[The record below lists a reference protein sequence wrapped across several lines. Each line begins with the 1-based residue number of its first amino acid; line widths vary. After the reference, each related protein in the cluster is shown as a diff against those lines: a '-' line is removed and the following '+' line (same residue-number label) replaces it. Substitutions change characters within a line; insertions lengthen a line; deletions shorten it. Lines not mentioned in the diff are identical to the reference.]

1 MIQYEEIDDK
11 RQKAMDNSFFLRI
24 YEAERRIKLV
34 EQDYVMRLIKE
45 MVRAILKLLFN
56 IDTDSPS
63 AELLKDSEEEQTL
76 DELLDMVDDGFI
88 NEAENRIYEITEEG
102 KKIDL
107 EIALLF
113 YSYLNDKSDKFL
125 EEHNYSRDEIKAG
138 LKDITARYGVDGFAE
153 MFLQ

>member
-1 MIQYEEIDDK
+1 M
-11 RQKAMDNSFFLRI
+11 F
-24 YEAERRIKLV
+24 
-34 EQDYVMRLIKE
+34 EQDYVMRLIRE

-63 AELLKDSEEEQTL
+63 TELLKDSKKEQML
-76 DELLDMVDDGFI
+76 NELLNMVDDGFI

-107 EIALLF
+107 KMALLF

-138 LKDITARYGVDGFAE
+138 LEDITARYGVDGFTE

>member
-1 MIQYEEIDDK
+1 M
-11 RQKAMDNSFFLRI
+11 F
-24 YEAERRIKLV
+24 
-34 EQDYVMRLIKE
+34 EQDYIMRLIKE

-76 DELLDMVDDGFI
+76 NELLDMVDDGFI

-125 EEHNYSRDEIKAG
+125 EEYNYSRDEIKAG
-138 LKDITARYGVDGFAE
+138 LKDITSRYGVAGFAE
-153 MFLQ
+153 IFLQ

>member
-1 MIQYEEIDDK
+1 M
-11 RQKAMDNSFFLRI
+11 F
-24 YEAERRIKLV
+24 

-45 MVRAILKLLFN
+45 MIRAILKLLFN
-56 IDTDSPS
+56 IDSDSPS
-63 AELLKDSEEEQTL
+63 AELLNDSEDEQTL

-125 EEHNYSRDEIKAG
+125 EEHNYSRDEIKVG
-138 LKDITARYGVDGFAE
+138 IKDITVRYGVNYLLVSLLFS
-153 MFLQ
+153 

>member
-1 MIQYEEIDDK
+1 MYK
-11 RQKAMDNSFFLRI
+11 
-24 YEAERRIKLV
+24 AERRIKLF

-56 IDTDSPS
+56 IDTDFPS

-76 DELLDMVDDGFI
+76 DELLDMIDDGFI
-88 NEAENRIYEITEEG
+88 NEAENRIYEITEKG

-138 LKDITARYGVDGFAE
+138 LKDITAKYGVDGFAE